1 MFKHVDIISDPICPW
16 CYIGKK
22 RFERALE
29 KQHIIN
35 PTIRWR
41 AFQLNP
47 EMPTIGM
54 DREEYLINKFG
65 SIEKA
70 SSLYKNIFDEGQ
82 KEEINFN
89 FDKIHITPNTFQ
101 AHRLIHFA
109 SNYGLQNKIVDDLF
123 KSYFCKGEDIGSIEI
138 LIKISMK
145 NGIPQKLAGDLL
157 KGKEQIENVNLELS
171 SARKMGVNGVP
182 VFIFNSKEIVSGAQE
197 TEIFNNVLKNL
208 NKPASL
214 DT

>member
-22 RFERALE
+22 RFERALVE
-29 KQHIIN
+29 QRIIN

-54 DREEYLINKFG
+54 NREEYLINKFG

-70 SSLYKNIFDEGQ
+70 SSLYKNIFDVGQ
-82 KEEINFN
+82 KEEISFN

-109 SNYGLQNKIVDDLF
+109 SDYGLQNKIVDDLF

-157 KGKEQIENVNLELS
+157 KGNPKKDGRGIPVIPSGPLVTSYQLIKIILIISPNPKVTI
-171 SARKMGVNGVP
+171 AR
-182 VFIFNSKEIVSGAQE
+182 
-197 TEIFNNVLKNL
+197 
-208 NKPASL
+208 
-214 DT
+214 

>member
-65 SIEKA
+65 SIELNSIDA
-70 SSLYKNIFDEGQ
+70 CGS
-82 KEEINFN
+82 
-89 FDKIHITPNTFQ
+89 TFE
-101 AHRLIHFA
+101 F
-109 SNYGLQNKIVDDLF
+109 
-123 KSYFCKGEDIGSIEI
+123 
-138 LIKISMK
+138 
-145 NGIPQKLAGDLL
+145 IP
-157 KGKEQIENVNLELS
+157 
-171 SARKMGVNGVP
+171 
-182 VFIFNSKEIVSGAQE
+182 
-197 TEIFNNVLKNL
+197 
-208 NKPASL
+208 PA
-214 DT
+214 

>member
-182 VFIFNSKEIVSGAQE
+182 V
-197 TEIFNNVLKNL
+197 
-208 NKPASL
+208 
-214 DT
+214 